1 MVSHLSLQEER
12 SSQRGE
18 HRLVGA
24 GLQGECGE
32 GQGGVHS
39 GRVQENCAI

>member
-1 MVSHLSLQEER
+1 MSLLSLQEER

-18 HRLVGA
+18 HRLAGA
-24 GLQGECGE
+24 GLQGERGE
-32 GQGGVHS
+32 GQGGVHA